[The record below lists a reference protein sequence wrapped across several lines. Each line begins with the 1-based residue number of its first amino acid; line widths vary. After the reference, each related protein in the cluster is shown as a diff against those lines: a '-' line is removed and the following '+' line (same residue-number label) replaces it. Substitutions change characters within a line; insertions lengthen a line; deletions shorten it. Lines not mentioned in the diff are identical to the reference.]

1 MRANNDQQ
9 TNLVQIGFVLLS
21 QFSKPFSHSLA
32 YILCLLL
39 SLILDW
45 LVQTSNINLQCRGSY
60 LPFHFVELIFPPLQQ
75 LPHKE
80 LRDKQSPNQRA
91 LVWPDCQ

>member
-1 MRANNDQQ
+1 M
-9 TNLVQIGFVLLS
+9 TNRQILS
-21 QFSKPFSHSLA
+21 RLALSYFHNISKPFSHSLA
-32 YILCLLL
+32 YILWLLL

-91 LVWPDCQ
+91 LAWPDCQ